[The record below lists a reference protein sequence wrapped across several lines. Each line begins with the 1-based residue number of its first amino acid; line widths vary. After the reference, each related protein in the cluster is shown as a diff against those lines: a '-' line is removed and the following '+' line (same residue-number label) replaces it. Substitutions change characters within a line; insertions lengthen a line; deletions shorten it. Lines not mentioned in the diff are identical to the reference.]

1 MSRHLSIKFR
11 LMELRIKP
19 QAKNAF
25 PLAAVL
31 IRGASLASC
40 LKEIQSCNW
49 SLNQVEIFPVP
60 GCTANST
67 WGYLV
72 IPDTKPAPSQSGKH
86 ELVQMVTKNLFI
98 AEKSTLQPATTN
110 QEIDQLLSPSVHL
123 FHPETGL
130 SELKE
135 KLDLSTLIKKPS
147 VVYYNITR
155 PEASV
160 FIPSEIISF
169 QIRAIS
175 PETALEILEKGSFPN
190 REDIEK
196 KPLTLF
202 EKAKLLLYKL
212 AFTSKKT
219 DTGNT
224 TYKKNLWNRLE
235 SIIQSWFKKDP
246 EWSKKLIRDYEDLEY
261 RNQKELDKL
270 IDLFKKDP
278 AEALKYAIPLD
289 ESGTSRGEEI
299 GELNI
304 FKRWMDFSSPGSNRS
319 EASGTVSIGSHYFQL
334 QKQYL
339 ETAKLLIANGEFQK
353 AAFVYMKLLKDYYA
367 AAQVLE
373 SGGHFQEAA
382 SIYLKYLDN
391 KPMAASCYEKGNM
404 INDAIEIYKTLQ
416 NDEKVGDL
424 YLSISKKAEAEI
436 YFEKVIAQYTSTDQ
450 YVKAALVYK
459 NKMND
464 KERSQDILLTGWY
477 NQKDAYNCLNN
488 YFNNI
493 DDPKKL
499 KTAIDTVY
507 KNDLHEKNEELFLK
521 AMVKEFKKHEEL
533 SNHIKDIAYQII
545 AKLIPDKPRI
555 VTELKHFNEEDKQL
569 IKDTIRF
576 KLGKP

>member
-1 MSRHLSIKFR
+1 
-11 LMELRIKP
+11 MELSIKP

-31 IRGASLASC
+31 VRGASLASC

-67 WGYLV
+67 WGYLI
-72 IPDTKPAPSQSGKH
+72 IPDTQPVPSQSGKH
-86 ELVQMVTKNLFI
+86 ELIQMVTKNLFI
-98 AEKSTLQPATTN
+98 ADRSALQPPITN
-110 QEIDQLLSPSVHL
+110 QEINLLFSPSVHL

-135 KLDLSTLIKKPS
+135 KLDLSLLIQKPS
-147 VVYYNITR
+147 VANYRITR

-160 FIPSEIISF
+160 FIPDEIISF
-169 QIRAIS
+169 QIRATS
-175 PETALEILEKGSFPN
+175 PETALENLEKNSFPDK
-190 REDIEK
+190 EEIEK

-202 EKAKLLLYKL
+202 EKAKLFLYKL

-219 DTGNT
+219 DAENT
-224 TYKKNLWNRLE
+224 THKKNLWNRLE

-246 EWSKKLIRDYEDLEY
+246 EWSKKLMRDYEDLEY

-289 ESGTSRGEEI
+289 ESGTSRGEETSA
-299 GELNI
+299 LNL
-304 FKRWMDFSSPGSNRS
+304 FKRWTDFSSPGSS
-319 EASGTVSIGSHYFQL
+319 KAEGSGTVSIGSHYFQL

-339 ETAKLLIANGEFQK
+339 ETAKLLIAKKEFQK
-353 AAFVYMKLLKDYYA
+353 AAFVYMKLLKDYHA
-367 AAQVLE
+367 AGQTLE
-373 SGGHFQEAA
+373 VGGHFQEAA

-404 INDAIEIYKTLQ
+404 INDAIEIYKVLH

-436 YFEKVIAQYTSTDQ
+436 YFEKVITQYTATDQ

-464 KERSQDILLTGWY
+464 KERGQNILLTGWH
-477 NQKDAYNCLNN
+477 NHKDAYNCLNN

-493 DDPKKL
+493 EDPKKL
-499 KTAIDTVY
+499 KTAIDTIY
-507 KNDLHEKNEELFLK
+507 RNDLDQKNEELFLK
-521 AMVKEFKKHEEL
+521 AIGHEYKKHQEP
-533 SNHIKDIAYQII
+533 SNHIKDIAYEII
-545 AKLIPDKPRI
+545 ARLIPDKPGI
-555 VTELKHFNEEDKQL
+555 VTELKYFNEGDKQL
-569 IKDTIRF
+569 VKDTIRF
-576 KLGKP
+576 QLGKS